1 MTAERR
7 APANRAA
14 SRRRAEQTA
23 PRARAAALPLPRV
36 PRLRRLVPSRVL
48 PSGRSVAV
56 GLAIAALAV
65 GAYFAARETSTFA
78 VSQLEIS
85 GGPPAVQA
93 QVRRTLAPL
102 LGTSLLALDGRSL
115 ERRIE
120 ALPTVESVAYDRAFP
135 HTLRLTIVPEL
146 PVAILHRG
154 PQTWLLSARGRV
166 ITRTRPR
173 TQPGLPRIWVPRAT
187 DVAAGAFV
195 DPAGT
200 GSAARTL
207 ALAVGARF
215 PARISTA
222 AMTHGELTL
231 HLRSGLE
238 LRLGDP
244 TDVRLKLAIAR
255 RALRGLPAGTAYL
268 DVSVPGRPVAGTQP
282 SSLK

>member
-1 MTAERR
+1 VTAERR
-7 APANRAA
+7 APVNRAA

-36 PRLRRLVPSRVL
+36 PRLRRPVPSRVL

-200 GSAARTL
+200 GSAARAL